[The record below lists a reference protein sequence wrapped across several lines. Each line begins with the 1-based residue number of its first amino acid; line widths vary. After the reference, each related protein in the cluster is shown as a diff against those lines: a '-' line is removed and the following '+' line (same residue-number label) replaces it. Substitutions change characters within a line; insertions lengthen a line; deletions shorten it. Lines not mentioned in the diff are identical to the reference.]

1 VISLFN
7 IAISIASSKV
17 KGAIGAITIAI
28 SNITNIT
35 AIKVRILRNYSLS
48 IKQFYI
54 RFKNKINY
62 INFLLNISNIVLKA
76 ITKFIS
82 NEI

>member
-1 VISLFN
+1 VIILN
-7 IAISIASSKV
+7 CLLLYYPLYTAIAV
-17 KGAIGAITIAI
+17 

-35 AIKVRILRNYSLS
+35 AIKARILRNYSLGT
-48 IKQFYI
+48 KQFCI

-62 INFLLNISNIVLKA
+62 TDFLLNISNIVLKA

-82 NEI
+82 DEIQSL